1 MGEQSFWGE
10 SVIYAPLEMTE
21 AGDGYLERSNGQQ
34 SLIIAQLDN
43 KKRRKAI
50 LKFDVL
56 SQLNREFYQQMK
68 CLEEDKGRGYRS
80 LDREMV

>member
-1 MGEQSFWGE
+1 MWQEVQQNQFFAVESGFSGFLGEQSFWGE

-50 LKFDVL
+50 LKFDGCP
-56 SQLNREFYQQMK
+56 N
-68 CLEEDKGRGYRS
+68 
-80 LDREMV
+80 